1 MLTFTDA
8 GVVPEPSAQQLAD
21 IALAAA
27 GARPAVVGDSPRVA
41 FLSYSTR
48 GSAAGPSVDRVRE
61 AIELFRKV
69 APDVPCDGELQAD
82 AALIPSVAERKAPS
96 SPVAGVANVL
106 VFPNLDAANIS
117 YKLAQR
123 LAAATAVGPILQ
135 GLSRP
140 INDLSRGATSD
151 DIVDVA
157 CVTSLMAE

>member
-1 MLTFTDA
+1 M
-8 GVVPEPSAQQLAD
+8 
-21 IALAAA
+21 
-27 GARPAVVGDSPRVA
+27 
-41 FLSYSTR
+41 
-48 GSAAGPSVDRVRE
+48 RE